1 MLILK
6 EISKIH
12 QSEHFDL
19 KSSSIKYFSPE
30 MLSSFKYAPITSVDV
45 ERSFSAYKHIVTN
58 RRHNLTEIN
67 MEHII
72 VTYCFSNNK

>member
-1 MLILK
+1 LLILK

-12 QSEHFDL
+12 QGENVDL
-19 KSSSIKYFSPE
+19 KTSFIKHFSSEI
-30 MLSSFKYAPITSVDV
+30 LSSFKYSPITSVDV

-67 MEHII
+67 IEHII
-72 VTYCFSNNK
+72 VTYCFSNNE